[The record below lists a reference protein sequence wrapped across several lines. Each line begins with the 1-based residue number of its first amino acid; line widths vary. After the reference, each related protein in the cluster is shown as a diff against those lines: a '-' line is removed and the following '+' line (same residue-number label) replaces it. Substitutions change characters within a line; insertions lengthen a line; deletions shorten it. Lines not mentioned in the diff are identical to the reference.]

1 MYITFNNVVMRNVS
15 CLFNLHIKC
24 EKHYLAIS
32 NQKAISNQRKNVSSK
47 YRVEPESIKSKDV
60 ICN

>member
-1 MYITFNNVVMRNVS
+1 MHITFNNIVIRNVS
-15 CLFNLHIKC
+15 CLFNLQIKL
-24 EKHYLAIS
+24 EKYLAIS
-32 NQKAISNQRKNVSSK
+32 DQNAISNQSKYVSSK